1 MTPKEL
7 EAHCKLLERLLTNY
21 QNLIATSTGQARLA
35 FEARAASVRWEL
47 EELCRD
53 LPRRSRR
60 PAA

>member
-7 EAHCKLLERLLTNY
+7 EAHCKLLERLLANY
-21 QNLIATSTGQARLA
+21 QNLIAASAGQARLA

-47 EELCRD
+47 EELCSN
-53 LPRRSRR
+53 LPHRSRR